1 MKKILI
7 TTLSVYDK
15 DRKSFPVNVDLNIA
29 NVLQANGVPTLAVSL
44 KRGRL
49 WHTIYCIL
57 KMIKEW
63 RQYDIM
69 ILPLFGTRNS
79 VLWYR
84 IISWFAT
91 ILRKKT
97 ITIVRGGSIVDR
109 IKEKGNLFIPILEKA
124 NTIVTPSLFFQHIFK
139 EKKIESTVIE
149 NPITLGKYTFHHKN
163 SIRPRLIWM
172 RTFHDIYNPLMAI
185 DVAAQLVKK
194 YPDFKMVMAGGDKGL
209 LDACKKAAFENVG
222 SNCISFPGYI
232 NLQQKNELATD
243 YDIYI
248 CTNKVDNA
256 PFSFIEF
263 MAMGVPIVSVPVGG
277 IPYLITHQS
286 NGLLCSDT
294 SVKEMVN
301 QISRL
306 IENPTLASKITAQAY
321 QYVQAY
327 DEAIVAAKWKMLLT
341 EIRKEL

>member
-1 MKKILI
+1 MKRILI

-29 NVLQANGVPTLAVSL
+29 NLLQAHGVPTIAVSL

-49 WHTIYCIL
+49 WHTIYCLL
-57 KMIKEW
+57 KMIKESS
-63 RQYDIM
+63 QYDI
-69 ILPLFGTRNS
+69 IVLPLFGTRNS

-97 ITIVRGGSIVDR
+97 ITIVRGGSIVDS
-109 IKEKGNLFIPILEKA
+109 IKKSGNPFLQILEQA
-124 NTIVTPSLFFQHIFK
+124 NTILTPSSFFQHIFK
-139 EKKIESTVIE
+139 ERNFESTVME
-149 NPITLGKYTFHHKN
+149 NPISLGKYTFHQKN

-194 YPDFKMVMAGGDKGL
+194 YPDFKMIMAGGDKGL
-209 LDACKKAAFENVG
+209 LDACKKAAIENG
-222 SNCISFPGYI
+222 LGNCISFPGYI
-232 NLQQKNELATD
+232 SLQQKNELAVD

-263 MAMGVPIVSVPVGG
+263 MAMGVPIVSVSVGG
-277 IPYLITHQS
+277 IPYLISHQS
-286 NGLLCSDT
+286 NGLLCADS
-294 SVKEMVN
+294 SVNEMVN
-301 QISRL
+301 QINLL
-306 IENPTLASKITAQAY
+306 IENPPLASMIAAQAY
-321 QYVQAY
+321 QYVQGY
-327 DEAIVAAKWKMLLT
+327 DEAIVAAKWKTLLK
-341 EIRKEL
+341 EIRKK